1 MAEQQFNFRLK
12 IYYLFYFSNILKLN
26 YILEINLLKYYTF
39 KRALN
44 AVQILTSFTL
54 SRILRKPIVW
64 GMPLSYSVEPTNHC
78 NLKCPECPSG
88 LGSLTRPL
96 GLLNPDDFKKL
107 IDEIKET
114 GFYVQL
120 FFQGEPYIN
129 KKLPEMIKYAQQNN
143 VYISISTNGHF
154 ITEKNVDYILENA
167 PDKLIFSMD
176 GLDEES
182 YQNYRV
188 GGTFAQADAGLRALV
203 KRKNELRKKIP
214 FVEFQFIV
222 MKQNEHQLDEVVI
235 YGNEVGVDKVVFK
248 TMQISSYENAI
259 KFLPSNK
266 KYRRYIVENGSF
278 SIRKELKNHCF
289 ALWRT
294 SVITW
299 DGKVVPCC
307 FDKDAE
313 FELGIVN
320 GRSFKDVWNSKEYN
334 DFRSRVLGDRK
345 SVSMC
350 TNCTEGLKVNIFEI
364 EQ

>member
-1 MAEQQFNFRLK
+1 MVVSSFILSK
-12 IYYLFYFSNILKLN
+12 IK
-26 YILEINLLKYYTF
+26 
-39 KRALN
+39 
-44 AVQILTSFTL
+44 
-54 SRILRKPIVW
+54 RKPIVW
-64 GMPLSYSVEPTNHC
+64 GLPISYSIEPTNHC

-96 GLLNPDDFKKL
+96 GLLKYDEFKNW
-107 IDEIKET
+107 IDQIKST

-120 FFQGEPYIN
+120 FFQGEPFIN
-129 KKLPEMIKYAQQNN
+129 KQLPRMIKYAQENK

-154 ITEKNVDYILENA
+154 IDLTNVDFILDNA
-167 PDKLIFSMD
+167 PDKLIYSVD

-188 GGTFAQADAGLRALV
+188 GGTFKQTDEGLRALI
-203 KRKNELRKKIP
+203 KRKNERGLKKP
-214 FVEFQFIV
+214 FIEFQFIV
-222 MKQNEHQLDEVVI
+222 MKQNEHQLDEVLN
-235 YGNEVGVDKVVFK
+235 YGKEAGVDKVVFK
-248 TMQISSYENAI
+248 TMQISNYENAV

-266 KYRRYIVENGSF
+266 KYSRYIVENGSYK
-278 SIRKELKNHCF
+278 IKNKMKNHCF

-313 FELGIVN
+313 YNLGSLNGKSFEQIWK
-320 GRSFKDVWNSKEYN
+320 SEEYN
-334 DFRSRVLGDRK
+334 KFRQRVLDSRK
-345 SVSMC
+345 SINIC
-350 TNCTEGLKVNIFEI
+350 TNCTEGLKINILEI

>member
-1 MAEQQFNFRLK
+1 M
-12 IYYLFYFSNILKLN
+12 
-26 YILEINLLKYYTF
+26 EIDFLKYLTV

-44 AVQILTSFTL
+44 TAKIIASFYL
-54 SRILRKPIVW
+54 SRMIRKPVVF
-64 GMPLSYSVEPTNHC
+64 GMPISYSIEPTNHC

-96 GLLNPDDFKKL
+96 GLLNLIDFKNW
-107 IDEIKET
+107 IDQIKDS

-129 KKLPEMIKYAQQNN
+129 KYLPDMINYARSNR
-143 VYISISTNGHF
+143 VYISVSTNGHF
-154 ITEKNVDYILENA
+154 ITDKNIDKILENA
-167 PDKLIFSMD
+167 PDKIIYSVD

-182 YQNYRV
+182 YQKYRV
-188 GGTFAQADAGLRALV
+188 GGTFKQADEGLRLLIS
-203 KRKNELRKKIP
+203 KRNERKRKIP

-222 MKQNEHQLDEVVI
+222 MKQNEHQIDDVRK
-235 YGNEVGVDKVVFK
+235 YCKDVGVDKLVFK

-259 KFLPSNK
+259 KFLPENSR
-266 KYRRYIVENGSF
+266 YRRYKIGDQSF
-278 SIRKELKNHCF
+278 SIKNKMKNHCF

-294 SVITW
+294 AVITW

-313 FELGIVN
+313 YSLGILN
-320 GRSFKDVWNSKEYN
+320 EKSFYDIWISDRYQK
-334 DFRSRVLGDRK
+334 FRESVLINRQQNK
-345 SVSMC
+345 IC

>member
-1 MAEQQFNFRLK
+1 M
-12 IYYLFYFSNILKLN
+12 
-26 YILEINLLKYYTF
+26 F
-39 KRALN
+39 K
-44 AVQILTSFTL
+44 
-54 SRILRKPIVW
+54 KPVVW
-64 GMPLSYSVEPTNHC
+64 GMPISYSIEPTNHC

-88 LGSLTRPL
+88 LGTLTRPL
-96 GLLNPDDFKKL
+96 GLLQIEDFKKW
-107 IDEIKET
+107 IDEIKDT

-129 KKLPEMIKYAQQNN
+129 KQLPQMIKYAQEQK

-154 ITEKNVDYILENA
+154 INEENVNSVLANA
-167 PDKLIFSMD
+167 PDKLIFSVD

-188 GGTFAQADAGLRALV
+188 GGTFEQADNGLRTLIR
-203 KRKNELRKKIP
+203 RKNELQLKKP
-214 FVEFQFIV
+214 FIEFQFIV
-222 MKQNEHQLDEVVI
+222 MKQNEHQLDDVI
-235 YGNEVGVDKVVFK
+235 AYGKDVGVDKVVFK
-248 TMQISSYENAI
+248 TMQISSYENAL

-278 SIRKELKNHCF
+278 RIKKKIKNHCF

-307 FDKDAE
+307 FDKDAN
-313 FELGIVN
+313 FEMGIAN
-320 GRSFKDVWNSKEYN
+320 GRSFNDVWNSKDYYE
-334 DFRSRVLGDRK
+334 FRKNVLSDRK
-345 SVSMC
+345 SVDMC

>member
-1 MAEQQFNFRLK
+1 MVVSSFILSK
-12 IYYLFYFSNILKLN
+12 IK
-26 YILEINLLKYYTF
+26 
-39 KRALN
+39 
-44 AVQILTSFTL
+44 
-54 SRILRKPIVW
+54 RKPIVW
-64 GMPLSYSVEPTNHC
+64 GLPISYSIEPTNHC

-96 GLLNPDDFKKL
+96 GLLKYDEFKNW
-107 IDEIKET
+107 IDQIKST

-120 FFQGEPYIN
+120 FFQGEPFIN
-129 KKLPEMIKYAQQNN
+129 KQLPRMIKYAQENK

-154 ITEKNVDYILENA
+154 IDLTNVDFILDNA
-167 PDKLIFSMD
+167 PDKLIYSVD

-188 GGTFAQADAGLRALV
+188 GGTFKQADEGLRALI
-203 KRKNELRKKIP
+203 KRKNERGLKKP
-214 FVEFQFIV
+214 FIEFQFIV
-222 MKQNEHQLDEVVI
+222 MKQNEHQLDEVLN
-235 YGNEVGVDKVVFK
+235 YGKEAGVDKVVFK
-248 TMQISSYENAI
+248 TMQISNYENAV

-266 KYRRYIVENGSF
+266 KYSRYIVENGSYK
-278 SIRKELKNHCF
+278 IKNKMKNHCF

-313 FELGIVN
+313 YNLGSLN
-320 GRSFKDVWNSKEYN
+320 RKSFQQIWKSEEYN
-334 DFRSRVLGDRK
+334 KFRQRVLDSRK
-345 SVSMC
+345 SINIC
-350 TNCTEGLKVNIFEI
+350 TNCTEGLKINILEI

>member
-1 MAEQQFNFRLK
+1 M
-12 IYYLFYFSNILKLN
+12 
-26 YILEINLLKYYTF
+26 EIDFLKYLTV

-44 AVQILTSFTL
+44 AAKIIASFYL
-54 SRILRKPIVW
+54 SRMIRKPVVF
-64 GMPLSYSVEPTNHC
+64 GMPISYSIEPTNHC

-96 GLLNPDDFKKL
+96 GLLNLIDFKNW
-107 IDEIKET
+107 IDQIKDS

-129 KKLPEMIKYAQQNN
+129 KYLPDMINYARSNR
-143 VYISISTNGHF
+143 VYISVSTNGHF
-154 ITEKNVDYILENA
+154 ITDKNIDKILENA
-167 PDKLIFSMD
+167 PDKIIYSVD

-182 YQNYRV
+182 YQKYRV
-188 GGTFAQADAGLRALV
+188 GGTFKQADEGLRLLIS
-203 KRKNELRKKIP
+203 KRNGRKRKIP

-222 MKQNEHQLDEVVI
+222 MKQNEHQIDDVRK
-235 YGNEVGVDKVVFK
+235 YCKDVGVDKLVFK

-259 KFLPSNK
+259 KFLPENSR
-266 KYRRYIVENGSF
+266 YRRYKIGDQSF
-278 SIRKELKNHCF
+278 SIKNKMKNHCF

-294 SVITW
+294 AVITW

-313 FELGIVN
+313 YSLGILN
-320 GRSFKDVWNSKEYN
+320 EKSFYDIWISDRYQK
-334 DFRSRVLGDRK
+334 FRESVLINRQQNK
-345 SVSMC
+345 IC

>member
-1 MAEQQFNFRLK
+1 
-12 IYYLFYFSNILKLN
+12 
-26 YILEINLLKYYTF
+26 LEIDFLKYLTV

-44 AVQILTSFTL
+44 TAKIIASFYL
-54 SRILRKPIVW
+54 SRMIRKPVVF
-64 GMPLSYSVEPTNHC
+64 GMPISYSIEPTNHC

-96 GLLNPDDFKKL
+96 GLLNLIDFKNW
-107 IDEIKET
+107 IDQIKDS

-129 KKLPEMIKYAQQNN
+129 KYLPDMINYARSNR
-143 VYISISTNGHF
+143 VYISVSTNGHF
-154 ITEKNVDYILENA
+154 ITDKNIDKILENA
-167 PDKLIFSMD
+167 PDKIIYSVD

-182 YQNYRV
+182 YQKYRV
-188 GGTFAQADAGLRALV
+188 GGTFKQADEGLRLLIS
-203 KRKNELRKKIP
+203 KRNGRKRKIP

-222 MKQNEHQLDEVVI
+222 MKQNEHQLDDVRK
-235 YGNEVGVDKVVFK
+235 YCKDVGVDKLVFK

-259 KFLPSNK
+259 KFLPENSR
-266 KYRRYIVENGSF
+266 YRRYKIGDQSF
-278 SIRKELKNHCF
+278 SIKNKMKNHCF

-294 SVITW
+294 AVITW

-313 FELGIVN
+313 YSLGILN
-320 GRSFKDVWNSKEYN
+320 EKSFYDIWISDRYQK
-334 DFRSRVLGDRK
+334 FRESVLINRQQNK
-345 SVSMC
+345 IC

>member
-1 MAEQQFNFRLK
+1 
-12 IYYLFYFSNILKLN
+12 
-26 YILEINLLKYYTF
+26 LEINLLKYFTV
-39 KRALN
+39 KRTIN
-44 AVQILTSFTL
+44 AVKVMSSFTL
-54 SRILRKPIVW
+54 ARLIRKPVVW
-64 GMPLSYSVEPTNHC
+64 GMPISYSIEPTNHC

-107 IDEIKET
+107 IDDICST

-120 FFQGEPYIN
+120 FFQGEPFIN
-129 KKLPEMIKYAQQNN
+129 KNLAGMINYARKKNMY
-143 VYISISTNGHF
+143 VSISTNGHF
-154 ITEKNVDYILENA
+154 INEKNVDTVVKNA
-167 PDKLIFSMD
+167 PDKLIYSID

-182 YQNYRV
+182 YQNYRI
-188 GGTFAQADAGLRALV
+188 GGTFEQADTGLRALIN
-203 KRKNELRKKIP
+203 KKKELNQKHP
-214 FVEFQFIV
+214 YVELQFIV
-222 MKQNEHQLDEVVI
+222 MKQNEHQLDEVLK
-235 YGNEVGVDKVVFK
+235 YGKDVGVDKVVFK
-248 TMQISSYENAI
+248 TMQISSYENAL

-266 KYRRYIVENGSF
+266 KYRRYIIDNGSF
-278 SIRKELKNHCF
+278 RIKGKIKNHCF

-313 FELGIVN
+313 YELGLTN
-320 GRSFKDVWNSKEYN
+320 GKSFKDVWHSDEYN
-334 DFRSRVLGDRK
+334 NFRARILGDRQ
-345 SVSMC
+345 SISMC